1 MKYSAFFL
9 IFSLL
14 LHSSLVHAQEEEI
27 EKEEQRP
34 ITLVKQSIFP
44 VTVIGLGLW
53 ANHSDFEKNLQVDIR
68 NAVGEDYSFRIDDVI
83 QYAPIAELYIAD
95 AFGVKAKHHWFD
107 QTKYLLISNLSTA
120 IITHSIKRNSSKA
133 RPYGAPHSFPSGH
146 TSFVSTNAT
155 VLYREFKDTAPI
167 LAYSGYGIAA
177 TTGAF
182 RMINNKHWFSDVLVG
197 AGIGILVT
205 NVVYYFEPL
214 KNFNPFKDSPN
225 VIIIPQIDSD
235 NYGLYFSYRF

>member
-1 MKYSAFFL
+1 
-9 IFSLL
+9 LL
-14 LHSSLVHAQEEEI
+14 LQFSFAHAQEEDI
-27 EKEEQRP
+27 EEETQKP
-34 ITLVKQSIFP
+34 IILVKQSIFP

-53 ANHSDFEKNLQVDIR
+53 ANQSDFEKDLQVDVR
-68 NAVGEDYSFRIDDVI
+68 NSVGQDYSLRIDDVI

-95 AFGVKAKHHWFD
+95 AFGVKAKNHWFD
-107 QTKYLLISNLSTA
+107 QTKYLLISNLGTA
-120 IITHSIKRNSSKA
+120 IITHSIKRSSSKA
-133 RPYGAPHSFPSGH
+133 RPNGAPHSFPSGH

-155 VLYREFKDTAPI
+155 VLYREFKDSAPI
-167 LAYSGYGIAA
+167 IAYSGYGIAA

-214 KNFNPFKDSPN
+214 KSFNPFKNSPN
-225 VIIIPQIDSD
+225 VTIIPQIDSD
-235 NYGLYFSYRF
+235 NYGLYFSYQF